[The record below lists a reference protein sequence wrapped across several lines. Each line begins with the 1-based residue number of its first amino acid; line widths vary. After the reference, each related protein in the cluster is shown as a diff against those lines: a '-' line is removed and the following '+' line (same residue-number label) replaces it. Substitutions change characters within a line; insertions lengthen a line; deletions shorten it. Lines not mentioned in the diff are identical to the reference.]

1 MATQTNNY
9 NLTKP
14 SYSDPADIDV
24 INENMDKLDAHKH
37 SINGVEFDGS
47 GNATVYSPNEL
58 AVVRNTLPGAKGW
71 LRVFRLEKQGIYDIS
86 FGGSDGYITAY
97 ANVKICIIN
106 GSSADFTQLKC
117 VSTSG
122 YSSGLMKVRFVRP
135 SGKAYGYFEIRYNIQ
150 GDPANV
156 YAKLNTK
163 MDSATAIAIP
173 FEPSGTTS
181 SDLVDEF
188 TLSTGT
194 VKSNGFEGDFI
205 ISSPNNTKYK
215 ISVSDTGTL
224 SARKI

>member
-1 MATQTNNY
+1 MSTQTKNY

-24 INENMDKLDAHKH
+24 INENMEKLDAHKH

-58 AVVRNTLPGAKGW
+58 AVVQNTLSSARGW
-71 LRVFRLEKQGIYDIS
+71 FRVFRLAKEGIYDIS
-86 FGGSDGYITAY
+86 FGGSDGYVTAY

-106 GSSADFTQLKC
+106 GSSADFTQLKY

-122 YSSGLMKVRFVRP
+122 GNGLPRVRFVRP
-135 SGKAYGYFEIRYNIQ
+135 SGSAYGYFDIYYDIY
-150 GDPANV
+150 GDPTNV

-173 FEPSGTTS
+173 FEPSTTTL
-181 SDLVDEF
+181 SDFVDEF
-188 TLSTGT
+188 ILSAGT
-194 VKSNGFEGDFI
+194 VKSNKFEGNFI
-205 ISSPNNTKYK
+205 VSSPDNTKYR
-215 ISVSDTGTL
+215 ISVSNTGTL
-224 SARKI
+224 SATKI